1 MTKLTIKDITDWAGK
16 TAFVRV
22 DFNVPIDK
30 ETGDITDDTRIREA
44 LPTLKYLLAHQAK
57 VIVACH
63 LGRPKGQV
71 VDTLRVGSIFE
82 HLRKLLPQVTVHY
95 SPDNLENYPQSMDT
109 LGNGELALLEN
120 IRFAAGE
127 EKNDTAFSKKLA
139 TNVDVFVN
147 DAFGAAHRAHASTS
161 GIASYVPQAV
171 AGLLMA
177 REIEAMTPL
186 ITEPKQPFVAMI
198 GGSKV
203 STKITV
209 LKKLLDKVNHLVIG
223 GAMVFTFLK
232 AQGIQ
237 VGQSLVEDDYMDT
250 ALELMAQAEK
260 KGVQIHLATDV
271 VVADAFRAD
280 ANQKTVSVTEMP
292 ADWMGLDI
300 GPETTQAIVK
310 ILQQSKT
317 VLWNGPL
324 GAFEM
329 KPFATATK
337 TVALTLADVT
347 QHKQTFS
354 VLGGGDTVASIHQFG
369 IEPSRYSHVST
380 GGGASLEF
388 LEGQT
393 LPGIAALNEA
403 PAPVVVNSL

>member
-1 MTKLTIKDITDWAGK
+1 VTKKLTLKDISDWTGK

-22 DFNVPIDK
+22 DFNVPVDK
-30 ETGDITDDTRIREA
+30 ETGEITDDTRIREA
-44 LPTLKYLLAHQAK
+44 LPTLEYLLANQAK

-63 LGRPKGQV
+63 FGRPKGQV
-71 VDTLRVGSIFE
+71 VDALRVAPIAK
-82 HLRKLLPQVTVHY
+82 HLETLLPQVNVHY
-95 SPDNLENYPQSMDT
+95 SPDSLENYPASMST

-127 EKNDTAFSKKLA
+127 EKNDIAFSKKLA
-139 TNVDVFVN
+139 THVDVFVN
-147 DAFGAAHRAHASTS
+147 DAFGAAHRGHASTS
-161 GIASYVPQAV
+161 GIAEHVPQAV

-186 ITEPKQPFVAMI
+186 LTSPQKPFVAII

-209 LKKLLDKVNHLVIG
+209 LENLLEPVDHLVIG

-237 VGQSLVEDDYMDT
+237 VGNSLVEDDCLDVAKDLMT
-250 ALELMAQAEK
+250 AAQAK
-260 KGVQIHLATDV
+260 NVQIHLASDII
-271 VVADAFRAD
+271 VADSFSETAKT
-280 ANQKTVSVTEMP
+280 QTVSAKAMP

-300 GPETTQAIVK
+300 GPESTASVVK
-310 ILQQSKT
+310 LIQSAKT

-329 KPFATATK
+329 EPFATATRAVAE
-337 TVALTLADVT
+337 TVASVT
-347 QHKQTFS
+347 EQQGAFT

-393 LPGIAALNEA
+393 LPGIAAIHD
-403 PAPVVVNSL
+403 APVTVGSPS